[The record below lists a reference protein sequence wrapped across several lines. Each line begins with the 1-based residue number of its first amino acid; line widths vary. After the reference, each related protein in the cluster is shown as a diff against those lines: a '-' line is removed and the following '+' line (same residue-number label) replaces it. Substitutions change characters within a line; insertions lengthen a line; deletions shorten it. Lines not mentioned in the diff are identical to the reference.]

1 MLLVRIHD
9 MCQRRESTWEWGTN
23 PEWDNE
29 WDTEASRT
37 RAGFTAGSG
46 LADRYVYRYTVKG
59 GGYWS
64 VGGARAEVVRCVFCD
79 ERRPANNM
87 ASVVMTVCR
96 QCLLR
101 YRLYGCPKYPHL

>member
-64 VGGARAEVVRCVFCD
+64 VGGARAEMVRCVFCD
-79 ERRPANNM
+79 ERLPANNM